1 MKYQTISMK
10 RFFSYERRN
19 LLCSHSNGDIF
30 TCENNMLFSR
40 VKISCFRAKA
50 HLVFHWCLY
59 NKLLSLFIPM
69 AFHSKKKML
78 RELKII
84 LRPFD
89 KAYIKLFKKIIKWD
103 SFVGNEY
110 VPPST
115 ITTVATEAETTV
127 KANTTNLTSTVA
139 STTVKRTPTAG
150 NSSLKHKKKDSGLW

>member
-1 MKYQTISMK
+1 MK
-10 RFFSYERRN
+10 RFFSCERRN

-59 NKLLSLFIPM
+59 TKLLSLFIPM

-89 KAYIKLFKKIIKWD
+89 KAYIKLFKKIKKWD
-103 SFVGNEY
+103 SFAGNEY
-110 VPPST
+110 VTPST
-115 ITTVATEAETTV
+115 VTTVTTEAETTI
-127 KANTTNLTSTVA
+127 KANTTNVTPTA
-139 STTVKRTPTAG
+139 ATTTVKRTRTAG
-150 NSSLKHKKKDSGLW
+150 NSFLKHKGTDSGL